1 MVKFK
6 NETNLQK
13 NRPMG
18 FIEFYKLSDSLMKQ
32 SGNINETLISNDF
45 KKFNI
50 TPIEEH
56 TAPAN
61 Q

>member
-1 MVKFK
+1 
-6 NETNLQK
+6 
-13 NRPMG
+13 MG